1 MTTPTLR
8 RTGMV
13 YARAAFEVAVLA
25 AVRQPTHWDRTSV
38 SLVPDPPPTAGVV
51 SGYGSYQTALHRSK
65 LLAVRSGL
73 DVDGF
78 STSLRLCSIAT

>member
-38 SLVPDPPPTAGVV
+38 SLVPDPPPRPGLFPVM
-51 SGYGSYQTALHRSK
+51 
-65 LLAVRSGL
+65 AVTRQP
-73 DVDGF
+73 
-78 STSLRLCSIAT
+78 STGASCWPFGPVLM